1 MIFKT
6 FNSDID
12 KTSTKWGVFG
22 KSFNDIGN
30 AIVGKISDINESFQ
44 DTNDLLGAFKNTD
57 SVWKRLYPGKE
68 SIQSQMI
75 DVDTLYP
82 DIDDS
87 VAQKI
92 LSDLQQQQN
101 LIDITKGSWSDYFK
115 EFKEG
120 EKWQI
125 EFVQNNDLQKASLD
139 DVKKSYE
146 GARQSA
152 IDHNNAL
159 KQQTLGAKAATV
171 ATQALAAVC
180 NMLIGALIAK
190 GIELAV
196 KAIDNYVN
204 RAKYAAEAMQEAQE
218 KIDDAQNSLK
228 NMTTTLS
235 ENKDRFLQLSK
246 GVSEFSENLHLSEED
261 YAEYLSISNEL
272 AELFP
277 TLVSGYDEQ
286 GNALLAIGSNADETN
301 EKLQELLETQQAVAQ
316 QTLID
321 NMDKVADGIY
331 YEVEATKNEIDGLQE
346 QLSLLQKDY
355 ENVNINLASSNGLV
369 SFRTEDYS
377 KYGEAM
383 KKALSAANIEFTETT
398 AAGNDTAIQL
408 ISWSPQQLEKAQE
421 FYDAFLET
429 ENRYYKATENGLK
442 KDIAEKEKAFE
453 TSYSKMTKN
462 LQAWVKDN
470 YNYQYLS
477 DNSSKIVDAI
487 IPEINW
493 KEVNESGVPL
503 MTAWD
508 YQNYV
513 EENIINPLM
522 QVPEEHKAEIDRM
535 FQQLLSFE
543 NGDLDVL
550 QFAEQLR
557 IRLNEFGI
565 KINITPIIADEQD
578 TKNRLQNSID
588 SIAEGGSADFFTSSG
603 KRVDAEDYKT
613 LQEYT
618 KDFNKE
624 QIELWNSSTLGA
636 KNAIEAIAMYEDAL
650 KSASDV
656 DGNNLLN
663 FEDAF
668 NSTNFAEA
676 KQSLLDLAKAGE
688 LTSYTLSST
697 KEYNSLLEQTGLT
710 AEQVYSKIM
719 KIAHSDMSDADWN
732 NTLANARS
740 QIAKIDELLNE
751 LNTNGQTNS
760 VVDGIIA
767 DYPQLLEYLGDEKA
781 LREQLKTLQEEQ
793 EDVVRKAY
801 TQLVADSEAYYNT
814 FKTQE
819 TERLNTLNNTIN
831 TTISS
836 NKYLVDVLGKNYKVD
851 LNNYKSITDAKAKLE
866 MELIKNSAS
875 AWSKFY
881 KVQVDATTGYA
892 SVISSSTF
900 SPSEY
905 MGSDGNYGEAIKKG
919 MAELNKQKSAA
930 QDVADTYNSIIAAL
944 EGIADTTNISTAPVS
959 SSSSSSSSKE
969 AEATI
974 ETFNWVEKLLER
986 IQARISKLEKTASST
1001 YRTWATRN
1009 DALLKQLTEV
1019 NTEIIAQQKA
1029 YDIYIAKA
1037 NSVGLSEHYKQL
1049 VQNGD
1054 YSIED
1059 ITDDTLKEQ
1068 ISAYEEWY
1076 TKATECSDAI
1086 VDLKDKISELGM
1098 THFENIFSEYEDS
1111 LSGYKHQV
1119 EMLETY
1125 IDQTESKGYV
1135 VSGNYYKELINA
1147 QKLNINMLQEEYAKL
1162 KDSLQS
1168 SVDTGKIKPYSEA
1181 WYDMVDSIRNV
1192 QKSLEDSNSSL
1203 IEYQNNLRDLEWEA
1217 FDRLLDKISNIK
1229 DESDFLIELMS
1240 DKTMFDES
1248 GITDEGQATLGLHAI
1263 NYNVYLSKADEYAK
1277 KIKEINAEIAN
1288 DPNNQTLIDRRK
1300 ELIELQ
1306 QESILASKD
1315 EQQAMRDLISEGYD
1329 VFLESLQEIINK
1341 RKEMLDEMKDMY
1353 DYEKNISEQT
1363 QEISKL
1369 EKILKAYEGD
1379 NSEEARA
1386 KIQEYKV
1393 SLEEAKENLEET
1405 EFDRYIKNTED
1416 MLDSLYEEAQE
1427 FVNGHL
1433 ADLERLVSEVIDS
1446 TNENASNISET
1457 IKESA
1462 DDVGYTISSKLTN
1475 AFDSASNGVA
1485 DLVSDY
1491 NDNFLETMTTLQ
1503 STVDDIRNLIAG
1515 ESNSDNLE
1523 KESNYSS
1530 DEESL
1535 SNPQD
1540 RWTQDTN
1547 GTWNYYE
1554 GGEQVK
1560 DSWTKYDKD
1569 NKWYHLD
1576 ENGNMNT
1583 NQWIK
1588 NKSGTWSYVDG
1599 SGAAVTGW
1607 HKLGW
1612 TDGSNEW
1619 YNFDADGN
1627 MLENQWVDDYFVGKD
1642 GKMKTNTWIGHNGKY
1657 YWVGADGKWLDK
1669 EGWSL
1674 DYKPKDGL
1682 PIYEYAKGSKRIP
1695 EDQIALIGEMGSELY
1710 YDKSSGL
1717 IGQVGKGD
1725 MVFTNEA
1732 SQKLWEFSQD
1742 PEGFMAK
1749 IGMPNLMSNFS
1760 LNMPSLSELK
1770 VPDVKP
1776 VAQNQNVTIDL
1787 GGIQMYGVNDPQ
1799 EFTKQ
1804 LKSAINDNSS
1814 IRKQL
1819 KDVAFGDMRGGNSFA
1834 RYTR

>member
-204 RAKYAAEAMQEAQE
+204 RAKYASEAMQEAQQ

-228 NMTTTLS
+228 NMTSTLS
-235 ENKDRFLQLSK
+235 ENKDRFLELSK
-246 GVSEFSENLHLSEED
+246 GVSEFSENLRLSEED

-301 EKLQELLETQQAVAQ
+301 EKLQELLETQKAVAQ

-331 YEVEATKNEIDGLQE
+331 YEVEATKNEINGLQE
-346 QLSLLQKDY
+346 QLSFLQKDY
-355 ENVNINLASSNGLV
+355 EDVNINLASSNGLV
-369 SFRTEDYS
+369 SFRAEDYL

-383 KKALSAANIEFTETT
+383 KKALLAANIEFTETT

-522 QVPEEHKAEIDRM
+522 QVPEEHKQEIDRM

-550 QFAEQLR
+550 QFSEQLR

-578 TKNRLQNSID
+578 AKNRLQNSID

-613 LQEYT
+613 LQKYT

-636 KNAIEAIAMYEDAL
+636 KNAVEAIAMYEDAL

-656 DGNNLLN
+656 DGNNLLS

-668 NSTNFAEA
+668 NSSDFADA
-676 KQSLLDLAKAGE
+676 KQSLLDLAKSGE
-688 LTSYTLSST
+688 LTPYTLSST

-710 AEQVYSKIM
+710 AEQVYEKIM
-719 KIAHSDMSDADWN
+719 KIAHQDMTDADWN

-819 TERLNTLNNTIN
+819 TERLNLLNNTIN
-831 TTISS
+831 ATISN
-836 NKYLVDVLGKNYKVD
+836 NKHLIDVLGKNYKID

-892 SVISSSTF
+892 SVISTHNMA
-900 SPSEY
+900 PADY
-905 MGSDGNYGEAIKKG
+905 LGSDGNYGTAVSKFVE
-919 MAELNKQKSAA
+919 EQQKQKQAA

-944 EGIADTTNISTAPVS
+944 ESIADTTNISTAPVS
-959 SSSSSSSSKE
+959 SSSSSSSKE
-969 AEATI
+969 AEKTAEEI
-974 ETFNWVEKLLER
+974 DWIEKLLER
-986 IQARISKLEKTASST
+986 IQSRIDSLDKTASST
-1001 YRTWATRN
+1001 YRAWSERN
-1009 DALLKQLTEV
+1009 SALLKQLTEV

-1029 YDIYIAKA
+1029 YEVYMAKA

-1059 ITDDTLKEQ
+1059 ITDDTLKQQ
-1068 ISAYEEWY
+1068 ISDYEEWY
-1076 TKATECSDAI
+1076 NLATECSDAI

-1125 IDQTESKGYV
+1125 IDQTEAKGYV
-1135 VSGNYYKELINA
+1135 VSGNYYKQLIETE
-1147 QKLNINMLQEEYAKL
+1147 KLNIKMLQDEYAKL
-1162 KDSLQS
+1162 KDSLQL
-1168 SVDTGKIKPYSEA
+1168 SVDTGKIVAYSDA
-1181 WYDMVDSIRNV
+1181 WYDMVDNIRNV
-1192 QKSLEDSNSSL
+1192 QKSIEDANTSL
-1203 IEYQNNLRDLEWEA
+1203 IDYQTTLRELEWES
-1217 FDRLLDKISNIK
+1217 FDRFMDKISSIK

-1240 DKTMFDES
+1240 DKDMFNED

-1263 NYNVYLSKADEYAK
+1263 NYNVYLSKAEEYAK
-1277 KIKEINAEIAN
+1277 ELKDINEEIAN
-1288 DPNNQTLIDRRK
+1288 DPNNQTLLERRQ
-1300 ELIELQ
+1300 ELLELQ
-1306 QESILASKD
+1306 QEAILAAKSEKD
-1315 EQQAMRDLISEGYD
+1315 AMLELKKEGFD
-1329 VFLESLQEIINK
+1329 VFLDSLQKIIDK
-1341 RKEMLDEMKDMY
+1341 QKELL
-1353 DYEKNISEQT
+1353 N
-1363 QEISKL
+1363 
-1369 EKILKAYEGD
+1369 
-1379 NSEEARA
+1379 
-1386 KIQEYKV
+1386 
-1393 SLEEAKENLEET
+1393 
-1405 EFDRYIKNTED
+1405 
-1416 MLDSLYEEAQE
+1416 
-1427 FVNGHL
+1427 
-1433 ADLERLVSEVIDS
+1433 
-1446 TNENASNISET
+1446 
-1457 IKESA
+1457 
-1462 DDVGYTISSKLTN
+1462 
-1475 AFDSASNGVA
+1475 
-1485 DLVSDY
+1485 
-1491 NDNFLETMTTLQ
+1491 
-1503 STVDDIRNLIAG
+1503 
-1515 ESNSDNLE
+1515 
-1523 KESNYSS
+1523 
-1530 DEESL
+1530 
-1535 SNPQD
+1535 
-1540 RWTQDTN
+1540 
-1547 GTWNYYE
+1547 
-1554 GGEQVK
+1554 
-1560 DSWTKYDKD
+1560 
-1569 NKWYHLD
+1569 
-1576 ENGNMNT
+1576 
-1583 NQWIK
+1583 
-1588 NKSGTWSYVDG
+1588 
-1599 SGAAVTGW
+1599 
-1607 HKLGW
+1607 
-1612 TDGSNEW
+1612 
-1619 YNFDADGN
+1619 
-1627 MLENQWVDDYFVGKD
+1627 
-1642 GKMKTNTWIGHNGKY
+1642 
-1657 YWVGADGKWLDK
+1657 
-1669 EGWSL
+1669 
-1674 DYKPKDGL
+1674 
-1682 PIYEYAKGSKRIP
+1682 
-1695 EDQIALIGEMGSELY
+1695 
-1710 YDKSSGL
+1710 
-1717 IGQVGKGD
+1717 
-1725 MVFTNEA
+1725 
-1732 SQKLWEFSQD
+1732 SQKD
-1742 PEGFMAK
+1742 
-1749 IGMPNLMSNFS
+1749 
-1760 LNMPSLSELK
+1760 
-1770 VPDVKP
+1770 
-1776 VAQNQNVTIDL
+1776 
-1787 GGIQMYGVNDPQ
+1787 
-1799 EFTKQ
+1799 
-1804 LKSAINDNSS
+1804 
-1814 IRKQL
+1814 
-1819 KDVAFGDMRGGNSFA
+1819 
-1834 RYTR
+1834 